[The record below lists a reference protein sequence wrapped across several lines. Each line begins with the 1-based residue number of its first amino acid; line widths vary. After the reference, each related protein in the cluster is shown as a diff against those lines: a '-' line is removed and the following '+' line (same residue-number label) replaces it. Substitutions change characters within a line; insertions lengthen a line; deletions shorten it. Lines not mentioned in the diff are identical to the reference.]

1 MPSASP
7 VITDMKV
14 VPVAG
19 YDSMLLT
26 LSGAHAPCFT
36 RNLVIL
42 TDSAGH
48 TGVGEIHG
56 GEYTYDSLLSVR
68 ELVVGRQLLRCR
80 GILRDLDRAALGGGG
95 EGDGEGIQTLD
106 LSKLKYVVKGR
117 WAVECALLDLLGQF
131 LGLPMCELLA
141 QGKQRDRVEVLAY
154 LFFVGDKGRWTD
166 LALPYLDEGDSRDPW
181 FRMRRQTILT
191 PDAVADEAQCLHER
205 YGFTSFKLKGGVWAG
220 GTELSALRKVKE
232 RFPQARTSI
241 DPNGAWSLAQAV
253 ELCREN
259 RDVLTYVEDPCGPEC
274 GYSGREILREFKNA
288 VQLPVATN
296 MAATDWR
303 QFYHTAC
310 LGACDIILADPHFW
324 GFEGSVRMAQLL
336 ESWGLTWGVHSNN
349 HFDVTLA
356 AFAQVGCAAPGAPA
370 PLDTHWVWQDGQRLT
385 KQPPVIEKGALRLP
399 PGPGL
404 GIELD
409 MERVERAH
417 RLYQTLSSHDRDD
430 ALAMQSLIPGWKF
443 DHKRPCMVR

>member
-1 MPSASP
+1 MLAASP
-7 VITDMKV
+7 VITDMHV
-14 VPVAG
+14 IPVAG

-56 GEYTYDSLLSVR
+56 GDYTYRSLLAVK
-68 ELVVGRQLLRCR
+68 ELVTGRQLLCYRR
-80 GILRDLDRAALGGGG
+80 ILQDLNRVAQGG

-141 QGKQRDRVEVLAY
+141 EGKQRDRVEVLAY
-154 LFFVGDKGRWTD
+154 LFFVGDRGRWTD
-166 LALPYLDEGDSRDPW
+166 SGLPYLDEQDSAEPW
-181 FRMRRQTILT
+181 FRMRRQAILT
-191 PDAVADEAQCLHER
+191 PEAIADEAQCLHER
-205 YGFTSFKLKGGVWAG
+205 YGFTSFKLKGGVWTG
-220 GTELSALRKVKE
+220 ETELSALRRVKE

-241 DPNGAWSLAQAV
+241 DPNGAWSLAQAAA
-253 ELCREN
+253 LCREN

-288 VQLPVATN
+288 AHIPVATN
-296 MAATDWR
+296 MAATGWR
-303 QFYHTAC
+303 QFYHTAA
-310 LGACDIILADPHFW
+310 LDACDIILADPHFW
-324 GFEGSVRMAQLL
+324 GFEGSLRMAQLL

-349 HFDVTLA
+349 HFDITLA

-370 PLDTHWVWQDGQRLT
+370 PLDTHWIWQDGQRLT
-385 KQPPVIEKGALRLP
+385 KEPPVITGGTLRLP
-399 PGPGL
+399 SGPGL
-404 GIELD
+404 GVELD
-409 MERVERAH
+409 INRVEEAH
-417 RLYQTLSSHDRDD
+417 RLYQKLSVHDRDD
-430 ALAMQSLIPGWKF
+430 ALAMQCLIPGWRF